1 MFHHI
6 GSGSVH
12 TTERGKRGIQP
23 FASTRTGALSFTA
36 KSATEEKCAT
46 SYPGARPGARGDR
59 ENSQAHSPLCHA
71 SRLQER
77 AAHRLL
83 ISTTSRL
90 LKNQLGKARFFMAC
104 TSGASPVCL
113 VDLVCFVYLVD
124 LVHLLSFVQ
133 PKNQTDR
140 TDQMNKTGWRAFST
154 SC

>member
-1 MFHHI
+1 MC
-6 GSGSVH
+6 GTS
-12 TTERGKRGIQP
+12 
-23 FASTRTGALSFTA
+23 FADINHQQAAEKPTRQS
-36 KSATEEKCAT
+36 KV
-46 SYPGARPGARGDR
+46 
-59 ENSQAHSPLCHA
+59 
-71 SRLQER
+71 
-77 AAHRLL
+77 
-83 ISTTSRL
+83 
-90 LKNQLGKARFFMAC
+90 FMAC

>member
-1 MFHHI
+1 
-6 GSGSVH
+6 VH

-90 LKNQLGKARFFMAC
+90 LKNQFGTVWLEPC
-104 TSGASPVCL
+104 LVSLVYLVCL
-113 VDLVCFVYLVD
+113 VFWLNETN
-124 LVHLLSFVQ
+124 Q
-133 PKNQTDR
+133 MNQINQINKTNQRNQTDR